1 LRSRDVFSYSYSAIK
16 LRKLR
21 ASLTTLGVVIGIAAI
36 VALLSLGQ
44 GFQVAITGQLE
55 KGFATDTLY
64 VVPGGGQGG
73 FGLGGTS
80 SFPLFVNDSQTIQ
93 ELENVTLV
101 VPIIQK
107 PCYINSTTRT
117 YLLNVAGVDFAKYQS
132 IYSSTFVAGPDLGS
146 IPSNPDN
153 ESIVIGSRVHD
164 PWKNGT
170 NVINVNDKIEVKY
183 TTVTGSF
190 TRENKTYIGHV
201 VAVLGEIGGFNIG
214 GPSDTGVYI
223 PISQAQ
229 GFFAT
234 EEAQSMIVQLKDSND
249 ATIKDTSDAI
259 RSAFNNHVMV
269 ISATAVLGIVQT
281 IFSFI
286 EIFLVGIAGI
296 SLLVAG
302 IGIMNIMIVS
312 LMERT
317 REIGILKALGM
328 KGRTVLLIFLA
339 EAVIIGLIGGV
350 IGIIAGW
357 GLAEAFARFG
367 FSIIGGGGMGVG
379 GGGGGGAGFGGGGGV
394 VEGGRLSITPILTP
408 TVFVGALTF
417 GLLVGVVFAVY
428 PAWRASKL
436 KPVEALRYE

>member
-1 LRSRDVFSYSYSAIK
+1 
-16 LRKLR
+16 
-21 ASLTTLGVVIGIAAI
+21 
-36 VALLSLGQ
+36 
-44 GFQVAITGQLE
+44 
-55 KGFATDTLY
+55 
-64 VVPGGGQGG
+64 
-73 FGLGGTS
+73 
-80 SFPLFVNDSQTIQ
+80 
-93 ELENVTLV
+93 
-101 VPIIQK
+101 
-107 PCYINSTTRT
+107 
-117 YLLNVAGVDFAKYQS
+117 LLNVAGVDFAKYKS
-132 IYSSTFVAGPDLGS
+132 IYGSTFVAGLNLGS

-153 ESIVIGSRVHD
+153 ESIVIGARVHD

-170 NVINVNDKIEVKY
+170 NIINVNDKIEVKY
-183 TTVTGSF
+183 TIATGGF
-190 TRENKTYIGHV
+190 TRENKTYTGHV

-234 EEAQSMIVQLKDSND
+234 EEVQSMIVQLKNSND
-249 ATIKDTSDAI
+249 ATIKDTSNAI
-259 RSAFNNHVMV
+259 RNVFSNHVTV
-269 ISATAVLGIVQT
+269 ISSTAVLGTIQT

-286 EIFLVGIAGI
+286 EIFLAGIGGI

-328 KGRTVLLIFLA
+328 NGRTVLLIFLA

-350 IGIIAGW
+350 IGIMAGW

-367 FSIIGGGGMGVG
+367 FSIIGGGA
-379 GGGGGGAGFGGGGGV
+379 GGAGFGGGGGV
-394 VEGGRLSITPILTP
+394 GGGGGGLSITPVVTP
-408 TVFVGALTF
+408 MVFVGALSF
-417 GLLVGVVFAVY
+417 GLIVSVVFAVY
-428 PAWRASKL
+428 PAWRASRL

>member
-1 LRSRDVFSYSYSAIK
+1 MKPRDVFSYSFSAIK
-16 LRKLR
+16 LRKFR

-44 GFQVAITGQLE
+44 GFQVAITAQLE
-55 KGFATDTLY
+55 KGFATDTLI
-64 VVPGGGQGG
+64 VTPGGGQGAFGQGG
-73 FGLGGTS
+73 FGQGGAS
-80 SFPLFVNDSQTIQ
+80 SFPLFVNDSQTI
-93 ELENVTLV
+93 EKIGNVTLV
-101 VPIIQK
+101 LSIIQK
-107 PCYINSTTRT
+107 ACYINSTTKT
-117 YLLNVAGVDFAKYQS
+117 YLLNVAGVDFAKYKS
-132 IYSSTFVAGPDLGS
+132 IYGSTFVAGLNLGS

-153 ESIVIGSRVHD
+153 ESIVIGARVHD

-170 NVINVNDKIEVKY
+170 NIINVNDKIEVKY
-183 TTVTGSF
+183 TIATGGF
-190 TRENKTYIGHV
+190 TRENKTYTGHV

-234 EEAQSMIVQLKDSND
+234 EEVQSMIVQLKNSND
-249 ATIKDTSDAI
+249 ATIKDTSNAI
-259 RSAFNNHVMV
+259 RNVFSNHVTV
-269 ISATAVLGIVQT
+269 ISSTAVLGTIQT

-286 EIFLVGIAGI
+286 EIFLAGIGGI

-328 KGRTVLLIFLA
+328 NGRTVLLIFLA

-350 IGIIAGW
+350 IGIMAGW

-367 FSIIGGGGMGVG
+367 FSIIGGGA
-379 GGGGGGAGFGGGGGV
+379 GGAGFGGGGGV
-394 VEGGRLSITPILTP
+394 GGGGGGLSITPVLTP
-408 TVFVGALTF
+408 MVFVGALSF
-417 GLLVGVVFAVY
+417 GLIVSVVFAVY
-428 PAWRASKL
+428 PAWRASRL

>member
-1 LRSRDVFSYSYSAIK
+1 MKPRDVFSYSFSAIK
-16 LRKLR
+16 LRKFR

-44 GFQVAITGQLE
+44 GFQVAITAQLE
-55 KGFATDTLY
+55 KGFATDTLI
-64 VVPGGGQGG
+64 VTPGGGQGG
-73 FGLGGTS
+73 FGQGGFGQGGAS
-80 SFPLFVNDSQTIQ
+80 SFPLFVNDSQMI
-93 ELENVTLV
+93 EKIGNVTLV

-107 PCYINSTTRT
+107 ACYLNSTTKT
-117 YLLNVAGVDFAKYQS
+117 YLLNVEGVDFAKYKS
-132 IYSSTFVAGPDLGS
+132 IYGNTFVAGPNLGS

-153 ESIVIGSRVHD
+153 ESIVIGARVHD

-170 NVINVNDKIEVKY
+170 DIINVNDRIEIKY
-183 TTVTGSF
+183 TTVSSGF
-190 TRENKTYIGHV
+190 TRENKTYTGHV

-214 GPSDTGVYI
+214 GPSDTGVYT

-229 GFFAT
+229 DFFAT
-234 EEAQSMIVQLKDSND
+234 EEVQSMIVQLKNSND

-259 RSAFNNHVMV
+259 RNAFSNHVTV
-269 ISATAVLGIVQT
+269 ISSTAVLGTIQT

-286 EIFLVGIAGI
+286 EIFLAGIGGI

-328 KGRTVLLIFLA
+328 NGRTVLLIFLA

-350 IGIIAGW
+350 IGIAAGW
-357 GLAEAFARFG
+357 GLAEVFARFG
-367 FSIIGGGGMGVG
+367 FSIIGGGA
-379 GGGGGGAGFGGGGGV
+379 GGAGFGGGGGV
-394 VEGGRLSITPILTP
+394 GGGGGGLSITPVLTP
-408 TVFVGALTF
+408 MVFVGALSF
-417 GLLVGVVFAVY
+417 GLIVSVVFAVY

>member
-1 LRSRDVFSYSYSAIK
+1 MKPRDVFSYSFSAIK

-44 GFQVAITGQLE
+44 GFQVAITAQLE
-55 KGFATDTLY
+55 KGFATDTLL
-64 VVPGGGQGG
+64 VTPGGGQGG
-73 FGLGGTS
+73 FGLGGIGGAS
-80 SFPLFVNDSQTIQ
+80 SYPLFVNDSQTI
-93 ELENVTLV
+93 EKNENVTLA

-107 PCYINSTTRT
+107 ACYLNSTTKA
-117 YLLNVAGVDFAKYQS
+117 YLLGVEGVDFAKYQS
-132 IYSSTFVAGPDLGS
+132 IYSNTFVAGPNLGS
-146 IPSNPDN
+146 IPSSPDN
-153 ESIVIGSRVHD
+153 ESIVIGARVHD

-170 NVINVNDKIEVKY
+170 DIIGVNDEIEIKY
-183 TTVTGSF
+183 TIVTSGF
-190 TRENKTYIGHV
+190 TRENKTYTGRV
-201 VAVLGEIGGFNIG
+201 VAVLGEIGGFSIG
-214 GPSDTGVYI
+214 GPSDTGIYI

-229 GFFAT
+229 GFFET
-234 EEAQSMIVQLKDSND
+234 DEVQSIIVQLKNSDD
-249 ATIKDTSDAI
+249 ATIKDTSVAI
-259 RSAFNNHVMV
+259 RDAFGNNVTV
-269 ISATAVLGIVQT
+269 ISSTAVLSTIQT

-286 EIFLVGIAGI
+286 EVFLAGIAGI

-339 EAVIIGLIGGV
+339 EAVIIGLIGGI
-350 IGIIAGW
+350 IGIVAGW

-367 FSIIGGGGMGVG
+367 FSIIGGGA
-379 GGGGGGAGFGGGGGV
+379 GGAGFGGGRGVGDGG
-394 VEGGRLSITPILTP
+394 GGLSITPVVTP
-408 TVFVGALTF
+408 IVFVGAFVFSLI
-417 GLLVGVVFAVY
+417 VSVVFAVY

>member
-1 LRSRDVFSYSYSAIK
+1 LRPRDVFSYSYSAIK

-55 KGFATDTLY
+55 KGFATDTLF

-73 FGLGGTS
+73 FGLGSTS
-80 SFPLFVNDSQTIQ
+80 SFPLFVNDSQTI
-93 ELENVTLV
+93 EKIENVTLV

-132 IYSSTFVAGPDLGS
+132 IYSSTFVAGLDLGS
-146 IPSNPDN
+146 VPSDPDN

-170 NVINVNDKIEVKY
+170 NIINVNDHLEVNY
-183 TTVTGSF
+183 TIVTSTF
-190 TRENKTYIGHV
+190 TRENKTYIGRV
-201 VAVLGEIGGFNIG
+201 VAVLGEIGGFSVG

-223 PISQAQ
+223 PISQAR

-234 EEAQSMIVQLKDSND
+234 EEAQSMIVQLKDSNH
-249 ATIKDTSDAI
+249 ATIEDTSDAI

-269 ISATAVLGIVQT
+269 ISATAVLSIVQT

-350 IGIIAGW
+350 IGIVAGW

-367 FSIIGGGGMGVG
+367 FSIIGGGGMDV

-394 VEGGRLSITPILTP
+394 AGGGRLSITPILTP

>member
-1 LRSRDVFSYSYSAIK
+1 MKPRDVFSYSFSAIK

-44 GFQVAITGQLE
+44 GFQVAITAQLE
-55 KGFATDTLY
+55 KGFATDTLL
-64 VVPGGGQGG
+64 VAPGGGQGG
-73 FGLGGTS
+73 FGLGGIGGAS
-80 SFPLFVNDSQTIQ
+80 SYPLFVNDSQTI
-93 ELENVTLV
+93 EKNENVTLA

-107 PCYINSTTRT
+107 ACYLNSTTKA
-117 YLLNVAGVDFAKYQS
+117 YLLGVEGVDFAKYQS
-132 IYSSTFVAGPDLGS
+132 IYSNTFVAGPNLGS
-146 IPSNPDN
+146 IPSSPDN
-153 ESIVIGSRVHD
+153 ESIVIGARVHD

-170 NVINVNDKIEVKY
+170 DIIGVNDEIEIKY
-183 TTVTGSF
+183 TIVTSGF
-190 TRENKTYIGHV
+190 TRENRTYTGRV
-201 VAVLGEIGGFNIG
+201 VAVLGEIGGFSIG
-214 GPSDTGVYI
+214 GPSDTGIYI

-229 GFFAT
+229 GFFET
-234 EEAQSMIVQLKDSND
+234 DEVQSIIVQLKNSDD
-249 ATIKDTSDAI
+249 ATIKDTSVAI
-259 RSAFNNHVMV
+259 RDAFGNNVTV
-269 ISATAVLGIVQT
+269 ISSTAVLSTIQT

-286 EIFLVGIAGI
+286 EVFLAGIAGI

-339 EAVIIGLIGGV
+339 EAVIIGLIGGI
-350 IGIIAGW
+350 IGIVAGW

-367 FSIIGGGGMGVG
+367 FSIIGGGA
-379 GGGGGGAGFGGGGGV
+379 GGAGFGGGRGVGDGG
-394 VEGGRLSITPILTP
+394 GGLSITPVVTP
-408 TVFVGALTF
+408 IVFVGAFVFSLI
-417 GLLVGVVFAVY
+417 VSVVFAVY